1 MEDPKVSVVIPVY
14 NGSNYLREAIDSALR
29 QTYMNVEIIVVN
41 DGSTDDGKTEKVAR
55 SYGDRI
61 RYLIK
66 ENGGV
71 ASALNVGIKEMTGE
85 YFAWLSHDDL
95 FAENRVEEDIS
106 FIRQNPGTL
115 ITFCKVKTIDG
126 NGSIQEKLSIPLNRI
141 SDPFEYFRMGG
152 INMCSMT
159 IHKSCFDKV
168 GYFSVSNKTMQDV
181 EMALRLSTNFTFLHN
196 PKTYVCKRIHSE
208 MGTVTLKE
216 QHKKDQIALF
226 DFLSEHFIISDFFP
240 GIDIQ
245 KSKNAYEAYIKLG
258 KLFAAWES
266 FNHADEYFRQ
276 AYLTNKRFFSF
287 PNLMRISGSRFFNET
302 LGANSMTILI
312 RKILRRVF
320 K

>member
-29 QTYMNVEIIVVN
+29 QTYGNIEIIVVN
-41 DGSTDDGKTEKVAR
+41 DGSTDDGTTEKVAR
-55 SYGDRI
+55 SFGNRI

-95 FAENRVEEDIS
+95 FAENRMEEDIS

-126 NGSIQEKLSIPLNRI
+126 NGSLGEEINIPLNMV
-141 SDPFEYFRMGG
+141 SNPFECFKLGG
-152 INMCSMT
+152 VDMCSMT
-159 IHKSCFDKV
+159 IHKSCFEKV
-168 GYFSVSNKTMQDV
+168 GDFSISNRTMQDV
-181 EMALRLSTNFTFLHN
+181 EMTLRLSTNFTFLHN
-196 PKTYVCKRIHSE
+196 PNTYFCKRIHTQ
-208 MGTVTLKE
+208 MGTVTLKD
-216 QHKKDQIALF
+216 QHKKDQAALF
-226 DFLSEHFIISDFFP
+226 DLLSERFDLSDFFP
-240 GIDIQ
+240 GIDIRQ
-245 KSKNAYEAYIKLG
+245 SNTVYEAYIKLG

-266 FNHADEYFRQ
+266 FDHADEYFMQ
-276 AYLTNKRFFSF
+276 AYKTKRRFFSF
-287 PNLMRISGSRFFNET
+287 PSLMRIAGSRFFNET
-302 LGANSMTILI
+302 LGKNSQTILI